1 MQGGE
6 QGNSSAGNG
15 ARCKKRALSWRS
27 RAYLVRHAAIRSAT
41 LLSLICNSAEHREAA
56 ATALAM
62 ALSRS
67 CAALLLRRPCAALLR
82 RRRAPALPPCAAG
95 ARCMAAGSPQE
106 VTVVEDVFGPDAPL
120 ESAAPLPSGADA
132 SKVDGAA
139 VRRYAHTMRSGRH
152 TLRGDL
158 MPAAG
163 GFDAGPSPKELALLA
178 LGLCTSMT
186 VRVFADNSRFALRR
200 VGVTVRERCPPG
212 AHVPE
217 VRRLCAF

>member
-1 MQGGE
+1 
-6 QGNSSAGNG
+6 
-15 ARCKKRALSWRS
+15 
-27 RAYLVRHAAIRSAT
+27 
-41 LLSLICNSAEHREAA
+41 
-56 ATALAM
+56 M

-67 CAALLLRRPCAALLR
+67 CAALLLRRPCAAALR

-106 VTVVEDVFGPDAPL
+106 VTVVEDLFAPDTPSG
-120 ESAAPLPSGADA
+120 EEAAPLPSDSA
-132 SKVDGAA
+132 STDGAA

-186 VRVFADNSRFALRR
+186 VRVFADNSRFPLRR

-217 VRRLCAF
+217 VRSLCAFASRAHF